1 MGMVSLGKT
10 KLQVSEIIQGT
21 WVMGKDYWGGAE
33 DRESAEAIQCALEH
47 GINTFDTAYIYGKGH
62 AEELLGEALRGV
74 RDKCVIITKLWKT
87 DMARERDAARAGRGH
102 AAAADG
108 LYRCLL
114 HPLSFGNRADRRNH
128 DRAYASEG

>member
-87 DMARERDAARAGRGH
+87 DMARERVQP
-102 AAAADG
+102 G
-108 LYRCLL
+108 LEEAMRRLQTYYICLL
-114 HPLSFGNRADRRNH
+114 YTSPSPRD
-128 DRAYASEG
+128 YAASRMPSSA